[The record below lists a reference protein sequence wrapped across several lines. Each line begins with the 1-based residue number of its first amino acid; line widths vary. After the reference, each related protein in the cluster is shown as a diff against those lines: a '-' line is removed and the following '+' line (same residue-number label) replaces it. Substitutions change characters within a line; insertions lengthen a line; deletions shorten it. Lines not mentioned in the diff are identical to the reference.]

1 MDTIKDKTPPPQP
14 LETGETSGS
23 AETTI
28 LGMEDE
34 DSLNATQTMTFSELT
49 FWKT

>member
-1 MDTIKDKTPPPQP
+1 MDTIKDKTPPPLP

-34 DSLNATQTMTFSELT
+34 DSLNAERGVEPGRDR
-49 FWKT
+49 

>member
-34 DSLNATQTMTFSELT
+34 DSLNAERGV
-49 FWKT
+49 KPGRDRYC